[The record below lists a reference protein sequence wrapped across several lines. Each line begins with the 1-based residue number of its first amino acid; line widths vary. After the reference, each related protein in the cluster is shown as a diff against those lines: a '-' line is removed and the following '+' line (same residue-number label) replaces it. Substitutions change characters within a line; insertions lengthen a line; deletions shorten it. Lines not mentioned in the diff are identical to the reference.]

1 MEKLQYF
8 PLIDYISYM
17 EETKSHKLV
26 MYNDD
31 VNSFPYIMACLI
43 RFCGHEPLQAEQCA
57 LIAHNKGE
65 CSVKTGDF
73 MQMFELHNDFEK
85 VKIKTEIVAHE
96 SSVY

>member
-1 MEKLQYF
+1 MEQN
-8 PLIDYISYM
+8 
-17 EETKSHKLV
+17 KSHKLV

-31 VNSFPYIMACLI
+31 DNSFPYIMACLI
-43 RFCGHEPLQAEQCA
+43 RFCKHEPLQAEQCA

-73 MQMFELHNDFEK
+73 MEMFELHHDFEN
-85 VKIKTEIVAHE
+85 VSIKTKILEHE